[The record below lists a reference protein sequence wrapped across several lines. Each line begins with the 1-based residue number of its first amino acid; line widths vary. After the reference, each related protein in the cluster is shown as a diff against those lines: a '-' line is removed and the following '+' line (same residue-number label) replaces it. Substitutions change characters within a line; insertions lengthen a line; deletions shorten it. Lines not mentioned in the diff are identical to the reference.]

1 MINLKKILFILGL
14 SFLFFCPY
22 VVDAASISVAGTT
35 ATGTVGGNITV
46 GVTISESSGLGSWE
60 FSLDYD
66 SNKLQLLSGNT
77 HVVGYVDGEGQTSQS
92 YTYTFRVKGTGSTT
106 ISVVNT
112 SIASWNEVV
121 TSPTDS
127 TTINLISRQEVEENY
142 SSDNNLASLE
152 VEGYTLSPE
161 FNSDTTSYKV
171 DVDSDVT
178 SVNVN
183 ASASDSKATISGVG
197 TVEVHEGANTINVVV
212 EAENGATKTYTVVV
226 NVKEKDPINVK
237 VNKEE
242 LSVVRKKEDLQD
254 LIKDYFVETTV
265 NINDEEVPAYTI
277 EALDLTLVALRDSK
291 GNIKFYIYDD
301 GDYTL
306 YQELGGD
313 LLTIH
318 LLDNEKYPSNYKK
331 YTVTID
337 GEEYTVYKLTKD
349 SKYYLVYGENVET
362 GDKGL
367 YLYDSVD
374 RTIQRYYTEE
384 VDSLND
390 ELRINSFIIVGLTCL
405 IVLLLIIFLIALH
418 TKNSGKR
425 KKKKEI
431 KKRLKQEKSD
441 FLKD

>member
-1 MINLKKILFILGL
+1 MKKILFILGL

-35 ATGTVGGNITV
+35 STGTVGGNITV

-66 SNKLQLLSGNT
+66 SSKLQLLSGNT

-112 SIASWNEVV
+112 AIASWNEVV

-127 TTINLISRQEVEENY
+127 TTINLISREEVETNY
-142 SSDNNLASLE
+142 SSNNNLASLE

-212 EAENGATKTYTVVV
+212 EAVNGATKTYTVVV

-306 YQELGGD
+306 YQELGGG

-331 YTVTID
+331 YTVTIV

-390 ELRINSFIIVGLTCL
+390 ELRINSFIIVGLTC
-405 IVLLLIIFLIALH
+405 
-418 TKNSGKR
+418 
-425 KKKKEI
+425 
-431 KKRLKQEKSD
+431 
-441 FLKD
+441 

>member
-22 VVDAASISVAGTT
+22 VVEAASISVAGTT

-77 HVVGYVDGEGQTSQS
+77 HVVGHVDGQGQTSQS

-112 SIASWNEVV
+112 SIASWDEVV

-152 VEGYTLSPE
+152 VEGLTLSPE
-161 FNSDTTSYKV
+161 FNSDTTNYSV
-171 DVDSDVT
+171 DAEAGTTNVT
-178 SVNVN
+178 VN
-183 ASASDSKATISGVG
+183 AKASDSKASISGTG
-197 TVEVHEGANTINVVV
+197 DVEVHEGANTINVVV
-212 EAENGATKTYTVVV
+212 EAENGSTKTYTIVV

-237 VNKEE
+237 VNKDN
-242 LSVVRKKEDLQD
+242 LSVVRKTDELKD
-254 LIKDYFVETTV
+254 LIKDYYVETTV
-265 NINDEEVPAYTI
+265 KINDEEVPAYKI
-277 EALDLTLVALRDSK
+277 EALDITLVALKDEK

-301 GDYTL
+301 GDYIL
-306 YQELGGD
+306 YQELGSD

-318 LLDNEKYPSNYKK
+318 LLDNGKIPPNYKK
-331 YTVTID
+331 YTVNID
-337 GEEYTVYKLTKD
+337 GEEYTVYKLNKK

-362 GDKGL
+362 GKKGL

-374 RTIQRYYTEE
+374 KTIQRYYNEE
-384 VDSLND
+384 VDSLKD
-390 ELRINSFIIVGLTCL
+390 ELKINSYIIVGLTCL

-418 TKNSGKR
+418 TKNSDKR
-425 KKKKEI
+425 RKRKEI
-431 KKRLKQEKSD
+431 KKRLKQEKND